1 MINRLKMTGILSAA
15 ALVLVGCGT
24 SGNSESGV
32 SEEGIKV
39 VTTFYPMYDFTK
51 NVVGDNGEVSVLL
64 DAGQESHGYEP
75 TPQDIAAIAD
85 ADVFIYNSNEMETWV
100 PSVLKSIESSDVI
113 VVEAAEDIALFELDE
128 DAATEEEH
136 SEEEGHEEGHEE
148 GEDAHSVDPHVWLDP
163 VYAQEE
169 VDAILAGMLEADEA
183 NKESY
188 EANAAA
194 FKEKLAE
201 LDAAYRTAF
210 EGAENRTFVVQHA
223 AFGYIA
229 RRYELTEVAV
239 SDVSS
244 DAEPNP
250 AKLAELQQFMI
261 DNQITTVYYSD
272 SASSKTAETLAEG
285 TGASLEVLSP
295 LEGITDEDQ
304 EAGKD
309 YLSVMEENLTALKKV
324 IQ

>member
-1 MINRLKMTGILSAA
+1 MLNRLKLTGILSAA

-24 SGNSESGV
+24 SGSDESSV
-32 SEEGIKV
+32 SEDGIKV
-39 VTTFYPMYDFTK
+39 VTTFYPMYDFAK

-85 ADVFIYNSNEMETWV
+85 ADVFVYNSDEMETWV
-100 PSVLKSIESSDVI
+100 PSVLESIESSDVI
-113 VVEAAEDIALFELDE
+113 IVEAAEDIALFELKE
-128 DAATEEEH
+128 AAEEEH
-136 SEEEGHEEGHEE
+136 SDEE
-148 GEDAHSVDPHVWLDP
+148 GEDAHNVDPHVWLDP

-169 VDAILAGMLEADEA
+169 VAAILAGVLEADEA

-188 EANAAA
+188 QANAAA
-194 FKEKLAE
+194 FNEKLAE
-201 LDAAYRTAF
+201 LDAAYQTAF
-210 EGAENRTFVVQHA
+210 ETAENRTFVVQHA

-272 SASSKTAETLAEG
+272 SASSKTAETLAEEA
-285 TGASLEVLSP
+285 GATLEVLSP

>member
-1 MINRLKMTGILSAA
+1 MLNRLKLTAILSAA
-15 ALVLVGCGT
+15 AFVLVGCGT
-24 SGNSESGV
+24 SGSDESAV
-32 SEEGIKV
+32 SEDGIRV
-39 VTTFYPMYDFTK
+39 VTTFYPMYDFAK

-85 ADVFIYNSNEMETWV
+85 ADVFVYNSDEMETWV
-100 PSVLKSIESSDVI
+100 PSVLESIESSDVI
-113 VVEAAEDIALFELDE
+113 VVEAAGDIALFEL
-128 DAATEEEH
+128 
-136 SEEEGHEEGHEE
+136 EEGAAAEAAHSDEEGTEE

-169 VDAILAGMLEADEA
+169 VAAILAGILEADEA

-188 EANAAA
+188 EANAAD
-194 FKEKLAE
+194 FNEKLAE
-201 LDAAYRTAF
+201 LDAAYQTAF
-210 EGAENRTFVVQHA
+210 GSAENRTFVVQHA

-229 RRYELTEVAV
+229 RRYDLTEVAV
-239 SDVSS
+239 SNVSS
-244 DAEPNP
+244 DAEPDP

-272 SASSKTAETLAEG
+272 SASSKTAETLAEEA
-285 TGASLEVLSP
+285 GASLEVLSP
-295 LEGITDEDQ
+295 LEGITDKDQ

>member
-1 MINRLKMTGILSAA
+1 MMLNRLKVTGILSAA
-15 ALVLVGCGT
+15 AFFLVGCGANE
-24 SGNSESGV
+24 SSETGI
-32 SEEGIKV
+32 SEDGIKV
-39 VTTFYPMYDFTK
+39 VTTFYPMYDFAK

-75 TPQDIAAIAD
+75 TPQDIAAIAE
-85 ADVFIYNSNEMETWV
+85 ADVFIYNSDEMETWV
-100 PSVLKSIESSDVI
+100 PSVLESIGSSDVI
-113 VVEAAEDIALFELDE
+113 VVEAAENIALFEMVE
-128 DAATEEEH
+128 DAAAEEEH
-136 SEEEGHEEGHEE
+136 DEEEGHEE
-148 GEDAHSVDPHVWLDP
+148 GEDAHNVDPHVWLDP

-169 VDAILAGMLEADEA
+169 VDAILSGVLEADEA

-188 EANAAA
+188 EANAAV
-194 FKEKLAE
+194 FNEKLAK
-201 LDAAYRTAF
+201 LDASYQTAF
-210 EGAENRTFVVQHA
+210 ETAENRTFVVQHA
-223 AFGYIA
+223 AFGYLA

-250 AKLAELQQFMI
+250 AKLAELQRFMI

-272 SASSKTAETLAEG
+272 SASSKTAQTLAEA
-285 TGASLEVLSP
+285 TGAALEVLSP

-309 YLSVMEENLTALKKV
+309 YLSVMEENLEALKKV

>member
-1 MINRLKMTGILSAA
+1 MTGILSAA

-85 ADVFIYNSNEMETWV
+85 ADVFVYNSDEMETWV
-100 PSVLKSIESSDVI
+100 PSVLESIESSDVI
-113 VVEAAEDIALFELDE
+113 VVEAAEDIALFELE
-128 DAATEEEH
+128 EAAEEEH
-136 SEEEGHEEGHEE
+136 SDEE
-148 GEDAHSVDPHVWLDP
+148 GEDAHDVDPHVWLDP

-169 VDAILAGMLEADEA
+169 VAAILAGVLEADEA

-194 FKEKLAE
+194 FNEKLAE
-201 LDAAYRTAF
+201 LDAAYQTAF
-210 EGAENRTFVVQHA
+210 ETAENRTFVVQHA

-272 SASSKTAETLAEG
+272 SASSKTAETLAEEA
-285 TGASLEVLSP
+285 GATLEVLSP

>member
-1 MINRLKMTGILSAA
+1 MLNRLKLTGILSAA

-24 SGNSESGV
+24 SGSDESAV
-32 SEEGIKV
+32 SEDGIQV
-39 VTTFYPMYDFTK
+39 VTTFYPMYDFAK

-85 ADVFIYNSNEMETWV
+85 ADVFVYNSDEMETWV
-100 PSVLKSIESSDVI
+100 PSVLESIESSDVI
-113 VVEAAEDIALFELDE
+113 IVEAAEDIALFELE
-128 DAATEEEH
+128 ETAEEEH
-136 SEEEGHEEGHEE
+136 SDEE
-148 GEDAHSVDPHVWLDP
+148 GEDAHNVDPHVWLDP

-169 VDAILAGMLEADEA
+169 VAAILAGVLEADETK
-183 NKESY
+183 KESY

-194 FKEKLAE
+194 FNEKLAE
-201 LDAAYRTAF
+201 LDAAYQTAF
-210 EGAENRTFVVQHA
+210 ETAENRTFVVQHA

-272 SASSKTAETLAEG
+272 SASSKTAQTLAEA
-285 TGASLEVLSP
+285 TGATLEVLSP

>member
-1 MINRLKMTGILSAA
+1 MLNRLKLTGILSAA

-24 SGNSESGV
+24 SGSDEAVV
-32 SEEGIKV
+32 SEDGIQV
-39 VTTFYPMYDFTK
+39 VTTFYPMYDFAK

-85 ADVFIYNSNEMETWV
+85 ADVFVYNSDEMETWV
-100 PSVLKSIESSDVI
+100 PSVLESIESSDVI
-113 VVEAAEDIALFELDE
+113 VVEAAEDIALFELE
-128 DAATEEEH
+128 EAAEEEH
-136 SEEEGHEEGHEE
+136 SDEE
-148 GEDAHSVDPHVWLDP
+148 GEDAHNVDPHVWLDP

-169 VDAILAGMLEADEA
+169 VAAILAGVLEADEA

-194 FKEKLAE
+194 FNEKLAE
-201 LDAAYRTAF
+201 LDAAYKSAF
-210 EGAENRTFVVQHA
+210 ETAENRTFVVQHA

-272 SASSKTAETLAEG
+272 SASSKTAQTLAEA
-285 TGASLEVLSP
+285 TGATLEVLSP
-295 LEGITDEDQ
+295 IEGITDEDQ

>member
-1 MINRLKMTGILSAA
+1 MINRLKLTGILSAA

-24 SGNSESGV
+24 SGSDETAV
-32 SEEGIKV
+32 SEDGIQV
-39 VTTFYPMYDFTK
+39 VTTFYPMYDFAK

-85 ADVFIYNSNEMETWV
+85 ADVFVYNSDEMETWV
-100 PSVLKSIESSDVI
+100 PSVLESIESSDVI
-113 VVEAAEDIALFELDE
+113 VVEAAEDIALFELE
-128 DAATEEEH
+128 EAAEEEH
-136 SEEEGHEEGHEE
+136 SDEE
-148 GEDAHSVDPHVWLDP
+148 GEAAHNVDPHVWLDP
-163 VYAQEE
+163 VYAQEL
-169 VDAILAGMLEADEA
+169 VSAILAGVLEADEA

-194 FKEKLAE
+194 FNEKLAE
-201 LDAAYRTAF
+201 LDAAYQTAF
-210 EGAENRTFVVQHA
+210 ESAENRTFVVQHA

-272 SASSKTAETLAEG
+272 SASSKTAETLAEEA
-285 TGASLEVLSP
+285 GATLEVLSP

>member
-1 MINRLKMTGILSAA
+1 MLNRLKLTGILSAA

-24 SGNSESGV
+24 SGSDESAV
-32 SEEGIKV
+32 SEDGIQV

-51 NVVGDNGEVSVLL
+51 NVVGDNGDVSVLL

-85 ADVFIYNSNEMETWV
+85 ADVFVYNSDEMETWV
-100 PSVLKSIESSDVI
+100 PSVLESIESSDVI
-113 VVEAAEDIALFELDE
+113 VVEAAEDIALFELE
-128 DAATEEEH
+128 EAAEEEH
-136 SEEEGHEEGHEE
+136 SDEE
-148 GEDAHSVDPHVWLDP
+148 GEDAHNVDPHVWLDP

-169 VDAILAGMLEADEA
+169 VAAILAGVLEADEA

-194 FKEKLAE
+194 FNEKLAE
-201 LDAAYRTAF
+201 LDAAYQTAF
-210 EGAENRTFVVQHA
+210 ETAENRTFVVQHA

-250 AKLAELQQFMI
+250 AKLAELQQFML

-272 SASSKTAETLAEG
+272 SASSKTAETLAEEA
-285 TGASLEVLSP
+285 GATLEVLSP
-295 LEGITDEDQ
+295 
-304 EAGKD
+304 
-309 YLSVMEENLTALKKV
+309 
-324 IQ
+324 

>member
-1 MINRLKMTGILSAA
+1 MLNRIKLTGILSAA

-24 SGNSESGV
+24 SGNSGSGV
-32 SEEGIKV
+32 SEDGVKV
-39 VTTFYPMYDFTK
+39 VTTFYPMYDFAK

-85 ADVFIYNSNEMETWV
+85 ADVFIYNSDEMETWV
-100 PSVLKSIESSDVI
+100 PSVLESIESSDVI

-136 SEEEGHEEGHEE
+136 SDEEGHEE

-194 FKEKLAE
+194 FKEELAA
-201 LDAAYRTAF
+201 LDEAYRTAF

-272 SASSKTAETLAEG
+272 SASSKTAETLAEE
-285 TGASLEVLSP
+285 TGAALEVLSP

-309 YLSVMEENLTALKKV
+309 YLSVMEDNLTALKKV

>member
-1 MINRLKMTGILSAA
+1 MLNRLKLTGILSAA

-24 SGNSESGV
+24 SGSDESAV
-32 SEEGIKV
+32 SEDGIKV
-39 VTTFYPMYDFTK
+39 VTTFYPMYDFAK

-85 ADVFIYNSNEMETWV
+85 ADVFVYNSDEMETWV
-100 PSVLKSIESSDVI
+100 PSVLESIESSDVI
-113 VVEAAEDIALFELDE
+113 VVEAAEDIALFELE
-128 DAATEEEH
+128 EAAEEEH
-136 SEEEGHEEGHEE
+136 SDEE
-148 GEDAHSVDPHVWLDP
+148 GEDAHDVDPHVWLDP

-169 VDAILAGMLEADEA
+169 VAAILAGMLEADEA

-194 FKEKLAE
+194 FNEKLAE
-201 LDAAYRTAF
+201 LDAAYQTAF
-210 EGAENRTFVVQHA
+210 EDAENRTFVVQHA

-272 SASSKTAETLAEG
+272 SASSKTAETLAEEA
-285 TGASLEVLSP
+285 GATLEVLSP

>member
-1 MINRLKMTGILSAA
+1 MMNRLKMTGIVSAA
-15 ALVLVGCGT
+15 ALVLFGCGT
-24 SGNSESGV
+24 DGSSESSNSEDGL
-32 SEEGIKV
+32 KV
-39 VTTFYPMYDFTK
+39 VTTFYPMYDFAK

-64 DAGQESHGYEP
+64 NAGQESHGYEP

-85 ADVFIYNSNEMETWV
+85 ADVFVYNSDEMETWV
-100 PSVLKSIESSDVI
+100 PSVLESIESSDVI
-113 VVEAAEDIALFELDE
+113 VVEAAEDIALFELEE
-128 DAATEEEH
+128 DAAAEEEH
-136 SEEEGHEEGHEE
+136 SDEDADEE

-169 VDAILAGMLEADEA
+169 VDAILAGVLEADAA

-194 FKEKLAE
+194 FNAKLAE

-210 EGAENRTFVVQHA
+210 ADAENRTFVVQHA

-229 RRYELTEVAV
+229 RRYELIEVAV

-244 DAEPNP
+244 DAEPDP

-272 SASSKTAETLAEG
+272 SASSKTAETLAAEA
-285 TGASLEVLSP
+285 GASLEVLSP
-295 LEGITDEDQ
+295 LEGITEADQ

>member
-1 MINRLKMTGILSAA
+1 MLNRLKLTGILSAA

-24 SGNSESGV
+24 GGSDESAV
-32 SEEGIKV
+32 SEDGIKV
-39 VTTFYPMYDFTK
+39 VTTFYPMYDFAK

-85 ADVFIYNSNEMETWV
+85 ADVFVYNSDEMETWV
-100 PSVLKSIESSDVI
+100 PSVLESIESSDVI
-113 VVEAAEDIALFELDE
+113 IVEAAEDIALFELKE
-128 DAATEEEH
+128 AAEEEH
-136 SEEEGHEEGHEE
+136 SDEE
-148 GEDAHSVDPHVWLDP
+148 GEDAHNVDPHVWLDP

-169 VDAILAGMLEADEA
+169 VAAILAGVLEADEA
-183 NKESY
+183 SKESY
-188 EANAAA
+188 QANAAA
-194 FKEKLAE
+194 FNEKLAE
-201 LDAAYRTAF
+201 LDAAYQTAF
-210 EGAENRTFVVQHA
+210 ETAENRTFVVQHA

-272 SASSKTAETLAEG
+272 SASSKTAETLAEEA
-285 TGASLEVLSP
+285 GATLEVLSP

>member
-1 MINRLKMTGILSAA
+1 MLNRLKLTGILSAVA
-15 ALVLVGCGT
+15 FVLVGCGT
-24 SGNSESGV
+24 SGSDESAV
-32 SEEGIKV
+32 SEDGIRV
-39 VTTFYPMYDFTK
+39 VTTFYPMYDFAK

-85 ADVFIYNSNEMETWV
+85 ADVFVYNSDEMETWV
-100 PSVLKSIESSDVI
+100 PSVLESIESSDVI
-113 VVEAAEDIALFELDE
+113 VVEAAEDIALFELEE
-128 DAATEEEH
+128 DAAAEEEH
-136 SEEEGHEEGHEE
+136 SDEE

-169 VDAILAGMLEADEA
+169 IDAILAGVLEADAA

-194 FKEKLAE
+194 FKADLAE
-201 LDAAYRTAF
+201 LDLAYQTAF
-210 EGAENRTFVVQHA
+210 EAAENRTFVVQHA

-229 RRYELTEVAV
+229 RRYDLTEVAV
-239 SDVSS
+239 SEVSS

-285 TGASLEVLSP
+285 AGASLEVLSP

>member
-1 MINRLKMTGILSAA
+1 MLNRLKLTGILSAA

-24 SGNSESGV
+24 SGSDESAV
-32 SEEGIKV
+32 SEDGIKV
-39 VTTFYPMYDFTK
+39 VTTFYPMYDFAK

-85 ADVFIYNSNEMETWV
+85 ADVFVYNSDEMETWV
-100 PSVLKSIESSDVI
+100 PSVLESIESSDVI
-113 VVEAAEDIALFELDE
+113 VVEAAKDIALFELE
-128 DAATEEEH
+128 EAAEEEH
-136 SEEEGHEEGHEE
+136 SDEE
-148 GEDAHSVDPHVWLDP
+148 GEDAHNVDPHVWLDP

-169 VDAILAGMLEADEA
+169 VAAILAGMLEADEA

-194 FKEKLAE
+194 FNEKLAE
-201 LDAAYRTAF
+201 LDATYQTAF
-210 EGAENRTFVVQHA
+210 EDAENRTFVVQHA

-229 RRYELTEVAV
+229 RRYDLTEVAV

-272 SASSKTAETLAEG
+272 SASSKTAETLAEEA
-285 TGASLEVLSP
+285 GATLEVLSP

>member
-1 MINRLKMTGILSAA
+1 MLNRLKLTGILSAA

-24 SGNSESGV
+24 SGSDESAV
-32 SEEGIKV
+32 SEDGIQV
-39 VTTFYPMYDFTK
+39 VTTFYPMYDFAK

-85 ADVFIYNSNEMETWV
+85 ADVFVYNSDEMETWV
-100 PSVLKSIESSDVI
+100 PSVLESIESSDVI
-113 VVEAAEDIALFELDE
+113 IVEAAEDIALFELKE
-128 DAATEEEH
+128 AAEEEH
-136 SEEEGHEEGHEE
+136 SDEE
-148 GEDAHSVDPHVWLDP
+148 GEDAHNVDPHVWLDP

-169 VDAILAGMLEADEA
+169 VAAILAGVLEADEA

-188 EANAAA
+188 QANAAA
-194 FKEKLAE
+194 FNEKLAE
-201 LDAAYRTAF
+201 LDAAYQTAF
-210 EGAENRTFVVQHA
+210 ETAENRTFVVQHA

-272 SASSKTAETLAEG
+272 SASSKTAETLAEEA
-285 TGASLEVLSP
+285 GATLEVLSP

>member
-1 MINRLKMTGILSAA
+1 MLNRLKLTGILSAA

-24 SGNSESGV
+24 SGSDESAV
-32 SEEGIKV
+32 SEDGIQV
-39 VTTFYPMYDFTK
+39 VTTFYPMYDFAK

-85 ADVFIYNSNEMETWV
+85 ADVFVYNSDEMETWV
-100 PSVLKSIESSDVI
+100 PSVLESIESSDVI
-113 VVEAAEDIALFELDE
+113 VVEAAEDIALFELKE
-128 DAATEEEH
+128 AAEEEH
-136 SEEEGHEEGHEE
+136 SDEE
-148 GEDAHSVDPHVWLDP
+148 GEDAHNVDPHVWLDP

-169 VDAILAGMLEADEA
+169 VAAILAGVLEADEA

-188 EANAAA
+188 QANAAA
-194 FKEKLAE
+194 FNEKLAE
-201 LDAAYRTAF
+201 LDAAYQTAF
-210 EGAENRTFVVQHA
+210 ETAENRTFVVQHA

-272 SASSKTAETLAEG
+272 SASSKTAETLAEEA
-285 TGASLEVLSP
+285 GATLEVLSP

>member
-1 MINRLKMTGILSAA
+1 MLNRLKLTGILSAA

-24 SGNSESGV
+24 SGSDESAV
-32 SEEGIKV
+32 SEDGIQV
-39 VTTFYPMYDFTK
+39 VTTFYPMYDFAK

-85 ADVFIYNSNEMETWV
+85 ADVFVYNSDEMETWV
-100 PSVLKSIESSDVI
+100 PSVLESIESSDVI
-113 VVEAAEDIALFELDE
+113 IVEAAEDIALFELKE
-128 DAATEEEH
+128 AAEEEH
-136 SEEEGHEEGHEE
+136 SDEE
-148 GEDAHSVDPHVWLDP
+148 GEDAHNVDPHVWLDP

-169 VDAILAGMLEADEA
+169 VAAILAGVLEADEA

-194 FKEKLAE
+194 FNEKLAE
-201 LDAAYRTAF
+201 LDAAYQTAF
-210 EGAENRTFVVQHA
+210 ETAENRTFVVQHA

-272 SASSKTAETLAEG
+272 SASSKTAETLAEEA
-285 TGASLEVLSP
+285 GATLEVLSP
-295 LEGITDEDQ
+295 LEGITAEDQ

>member
-1 MINRLKMTGILSAA
+1 MLNRLKLTGILSAA

-24 SGNSESGV
+24 SGSDESAV
-32 SEEGIKV
+32 SEDGIQV
-39 VTTFYPMYDFTK
+39 VTTFYPMYDFAK

-85 ADVFIYNSNEMETWV
+85 ADVFVYNSDEMETWV
-100 PSVLKSIESSDVI
+100 PSVLESIESSDVI
-113 VVEAAEDIALFELDE
+113 VVEAAEDIALFELE
-128 DAATEEEH
+128 EAAEEEH
-136 SEEEGHEEGHEE
+136 SDEE
-148 GEDAHSVDPHVWLDP
+148 GEDAHNVDPHVWLDP

-169 VDAILAGMLEADEA
+169 VAAILAGVLEADEA

-188 EANAAA
+188 QANAAA
-194 FKEKLAE
+194 FNEKLAE
-201 LDAAYRTAF
+201 LDAAYQTAF
-210 EGAENRTFVVQHA
+210 ETAENRTFVVQHA

-272 SASSKTAETLAEG
+272 SASSKTAETLAEEA
-285 TGASLEVLSP
+285 GATLEVLSP

>member
-1 MINRLKMTGILSAA
+1 MLNRLKLTGILSAA

-24 SGNSESGV
+24 SGSDESAV
-32 SEEGIKV
+32 SEDGIQV
-39 VTTFYPMYDFTK
+39 VTTFYPMYDFAK
-51 NVVGDNGEVSVLL
+51 NVVGDNGDVSVLL

-85 ADVFIYNSNEMETWV
+85 ADVFVYNSDEMETWV
-100 PSVLKSIESSDVI
+100 PSVLESIESSDVI
-113 VVEAAEDIALFELDE
+113 VVEAAEDIALFELE
-128 DAATEEEH
+128 EAADEEH
-136 SEEEGHEEGHEE
+136 SDEE
-148 GEDAHSVDPHVWLDP
+148 GEDAHNVDPHVWLDP

-169 VDAILAGMLEADEA
+169 VAAILAGVLEADEA

-194 FKEKLAE
+194 FNEKLAE
-201 LDAAYRTAF
+201 LDAAYQTAF
-210 EGAENRTFVVQHA
+210 ETAENRTFVVQHA

-272 SASSKTAETLAEG
+272 SASSKTAQTLAEA
-285 TGASLEVLSP
+285 TGATLEVLSP

>member
-1 MINRLKMTGILSAA
+1 MLNRLKLTGILSAA

-24 SGNSESGV
+24 SGNDESAV
-32 SEEGIKV
+32 SEDGIQV
-39 VTTFYPMYDFTK
+39 VTTFYPMYDFAK

-85 ADVFIYNSNEMETWV
+85 ADVFVYNSDEMETWV
-100 PSVLKSIESSDVI
+100 PSVLESIESSDVI
-113 VVEAAEDIALFELDE
+113 VVEAAEAIALFELE
-128 DAATEEEH
+128 EAAEEEH
-136 SEEEGHEEGHEE
+136 SDEE
-148 GEDAHSVDPHVWLDP
+148 GEDAHNVDPHVWLDP

-169 VDAILAGMLEADEA
+169 VAAILAGVLEADEA

-194 FKEKLAE
+194 FNEKLAE
-201 LDAAYRTAF
+201 LDAAYQNAF
-210 EGAENRTFVVQHA
+210 ETAENRTFVVQHA

-272 SASSKTAETLAEG
+272 SASSKTAQTLAEA
-285 TGASLEVLSP
+285 TGATLEVLSP

-309 YLSVMEENLTALKKV
+309 YLSVMEENLTALRKV

>member
-1 MINRLKMTGILSAA
+1 MLNRLKLTGILSAA

-24 SGNSESGV
+24 SGSDESAV
-32 SEEGIKV
+32 SEDGIQV
-39 VTTFYPMYDFTK
+39 VTTFYPMYDFAK

-85 ADVFIYNSNEMETWV
+85 ADVFVYNSDEMETWV
-100 PSVLKSIESSDVI
+100 PSVLESIESSDVI
-113 VVEAAEDIALFELDE
+113 VVEAAEDIALFELE
-128 DAATEEEH
+128 EAAEEEH
-136 SEEEGHEEGHEE
+136 SDEE
-148 GEDAHSVDPHVWLDP
+148 GEDAHDVDPHVWLDP

-169 VDAILAGMLEADEA
+169 VAAILAGVLEADEA

-188 EANAAA
+188 QANAAA
-194 FKEKLAE
+194 FNEKLAK
-201 LDAAYRTAF
+201 LDTAYQTAF
-210 EGAENRTFVVQHA
+210 ETAENRTFVVQHA
-223 AFGYIA
+223 AFGYVA

-239 SDVSS
+239 SNVSS

-272 SASSKTAETLAEG
+272 SAASKTAETLAEEA
-285 TGASLEVLSP
+285 GATLEVLSP

>member
-1 MINRLKMTGILSAA
+1 MLNRLKLTGILSAA

-24 SGNSESGV
+24 GGSDESAV
-32 SEEGIKV
+32 SEDGIKV
-39 VTTFYPMYDFTK
+39 VTTFYPMYDFAK

-85 ADVFIYNSNEMETWV
+85 ADVFVYNSDEMETWV
-100 PSVLKSIESSDVI
+100 PSVLESIESSDVI
-113 VVEAAEDIALFELDE
+113 IVEAAEDIALFELKE
-128 DAATEEEH
+128 AAEEEH
-136 SEEEGHEEGHEE
+136 SDEE
-148 GEDAHSVDPHVWLDP
+148 GEDAHNVDPHVWLDP

-169 VDAILAGMLEADEA
+169 VAAILAGVLEADEA

-188 EANAAA
+188 QANAAA
-194 FKEKLAE
+194 FNEKLAE
-201 LDAAYRTAF
+201 LDAAYQTAF
-210 EGAENRTFVVQHA
+210 ETAENRTFVVQHA

-272 SASSKTAETLAEG
+272 SASSKTAETLAEEA
-285 TGASLEVLSP
+285 GATLEVLSP

>member
-1 MINRLKMTGILSAA
+1 MLNRLKLTGILSAA

-24 SGNSESGV
+24 SGSDESAV
-32 SEEGIKV
+32 SEDGIQV
-39 VTTFYPMYDFTK
+39 VTTFYPMYDFAK

-85 ADVFIYNSNEMETWV
+85 ADVFVYNSDEMETWV
-100 PSVLKSIESSDVI
+100 PSVLESIESSDVI
-113 VVEAAEDIALFELDE
+113 VVEAAEDIALFELE
-128 DAATEEEH
+128 EAAEEEH
-136 SEEEGHEEGHEE
+136 SDEE
-148 GEDAHSVDPHVWLDP
+148 GEDAHNVDPHVWLDP

-169 VDAILAGMLEADEA
+169 VAAILAGVVEADA
-183 NKESY
+183 SHQESY

-194 FKEKLAE
+194 FNAKLAE

-210 EGAENRTFVVQHA
+210 ETAENRTFVVQHA

-272 SASSKTAETLAEG
+272 SASSKTAETLAEEA
-285 TGASLEVLSP
+285 GATLEVLSP

>member
-1 MINRLKMTGILSAA
+1 MINRLKLTGILSAA

-24 SGNSESGV
+24 SGSDESTV
-32 SEEGIKV
+32 SEDGIQV
-39 VTTFYPMYDFTK
+39 VTTFYPMYDFAK

-85 ADVFIYNSNEMETWV
+85 ADVFVYNSDEMETWV
-100 PSVLKSIESSDVI
+100 PSVLESIESSDVI
-113 VVEAAEDIALFELDE
+113 VVEAAKDIALFELE
-128 DAATEEEH
+128 EATEEEH
-136 SEEEGHEEGHEE
+136 SDEE
-148 GEDAHSVDPHVWLDP
+148 GEDAHNVDPHVWLDP

-169 VDAILAGMLEADEA
+169 VAAILAGVLKADEA

-188 EANAAA
+188 EANATA
-194 FKEKLAE
+194 FNEKLAE
-201 LDAAYRTAF
+201 LDAAYQTAF
-210 EGAENRTFVVQHA
+210 ETAENRTFVVQHA

-272 SASSKTAETLAEG
+272 SASSKTAQTLAEA
-285 TGASLEVLSP
+285 TGATLEVLSP

>member
-1 MINRLKMTGILSAA
+1 MLNRLKLTGILSAA

-24 SGNSESGV
+24 SGSDESAV
-32 SEEGIKV
+32 SEDGIKV
-39 VTTFYPMYDFTK
+39 VTTFYPMYDFAK

-85 ADVFIYNSNEMETWV
+85 ADVFVYNSDEMETWV
-100 PSVLKSIESSDVI
+100 PSVLESIESSDVI
-113 VVEAAEDIALFELDE
+113 VVEAAEDIALFELE
-128 DAATEEEH
+128 EAAEEEH
-136 SEEEGHEEGHEE
+136 SDEE
-148 GEDAHSVDPHVWLDP
+148 GEDAHNVDPHVWLDP

-169 VDAILAGMLEADEA
+169 VAAILAGVLEADEA

-194 FKEKLAE
+194 FNEKLAE
-201 LDAAYRTAF
+201 LDAAYQTAF
-210 EGAENRTFVVQHA
+210 ETAENRTFVVQHA

-272 SASSKTAETLAEG
+272 SASSKTAQTLAKQA
-285 TGASLEVLSP
+285 GAYSGSAES
-295 LEGITDEDQ
+295 
-304 EAGKD
+304 A
-309 YLSVMEENLTALKKV
+309 
-324 IQ
+324 

>member
-1 MINRLKMTGILSAA
+1 MKNRLKMTGLLSAA
-15 ALVLVGCGT
+15 VLALFGCGT
-24 SGNSESGV
+24 NGDGGSGV

-39 VTTFYPMYDFTK
+39 VTTFYPMYDFAK

-85 ADVFIYNSNEMETWV
+85 ADVFIYNSDEMETWV
-100 PSVLKSIESSDVI
+100 PSVLESIESSEVI
-113 VVEAAEDIALFELDE
+113 IVEAADDIDLFEIE
-128 DAATEEEH
+128 EAAAEEEAH
-136 SEEEGHEEGHEE
+136 SEEEGGH
-148 GEDAHSVDPHVWLDP
+148 DHNVDPHVWLDP
-163 VYAQEE
+163 VYAQTEI
-169 VDAILAGMLEADEA
+169 DAILAGLLEADQA
-183 NKESY
+183 NKDRF

-194 FKEKLAE
+194 FKGKLAE
-201 LDAAYRTAF
+201 LDAAYQTAF
-210 EGAENRTFVVQHA
+210 ENAEHRTFVVQHA

-229 RRYELTEVAV
+229 RRYGLTEVAV
-239 SDVSS
+239 SEVSS

-250 AKLAELQQFMI
+250 AKLSELQQFMV
-261 DNQITTVYYSD
+261 DNGITTVYYSD

-285 TGASLEVLSP
+285 AGASLEVLSP

-304 EAGKD
+304 KAGKD
-309 YLSVMEENLTALKKV
+309 YLSVMQENLAALKKV

>member
-1 MINRLKMTGILSAA
+1 MLNRLKLTGILSAA

-24 SGNSESGV
+24 SGSDESAV
-32 SEEGIKV
+32 SEDGIKV
-39 VTTFYPMYDFTK
+39 VTTFYPMYDFAK

-85 ADVFIYNSNEMETWV
+85 ADVFVYNSDEMETWV
-100 PSVLKSIESSDVI
+100 PSVLESIESSDVI
-113 VVEAAEDIALFELDE
+113 VVEAAKDIALFELE
-128 DAATEEEH
+128 EAAEEEH
-136 SEEEGHEEGHEE
+136 SDEE
-148 GEDAHSVDPHVWLDP
+148 GEDAHNVDPHVWLDP

-169 VDAILAGMLEADEA
+169 VTAILAGVLEADEA

-194 FKEKLAE
+194 FNEKLAE
-201 LDAAYRTAF
+201 LDLAYQTAF
-210 EGAENRTFVVQHA
+210 EDAENRTFVVQHA

-272 SASSKTAETLAEG
+272 SASSKTAETLAEEA
-285 TGASLEVLSP
+285 GATLEVLSP

>member
-1 MINRLKMTGILSAA
+1 MLNRLKLTGILSAA

-24 SGNSESGV
+24 SGNDESAV
-32 SEEGIKV
+32 SEDGIQV
-39 VTTFYPMYDFTK
+39 VTTFYPMYDFAK

-85 ADVFIYNSNEMETWV
+85 ADVFVYNSDEMETWV
-100 PSVLKSIESSDVI
+100 PSVLESIESSDVI
-113 VVEAAEDIALFELDE
+113 VVEAAEGIALFELE
-128 DAATEEEH
+128 EAAEEEH
-136 SEEEGHEEGHEE
+136 SDEE
-148 GEDAHSVDPHVWLDP
+148 GEDAHNVASACLVDP

-169 VDAILAGMLEADEA
+169 VAAILAGVLEADETS
-183 NKESY
+183 KESY

-194 FKEKLAE
+194 FNEKLAK
-201 LDAAYRTAF
+201 LDAAYQTAF
-210 EGAENRTFVVQHA
+210 ETAENRTFVVQHA

-250 AKLAELQQFMI
+250 AKLAELQQFM
-261 DNQITTVYYSD
+261 
-272 SASSKTAETLAEG
+272 
-285 TGASLEVLSP
+285 
-295 LEGITDEDQ
+295 
-304 EAGKD
+304 
-309 YLSVMEENLTALKKV
+309 MR
-324 IQ
+324 

>member
-1 MINRLKMTGILSAA
+1 MLNKFKLTGILSAA
-15 ALVLVGCGT
+15 ALILVGCGT
-24 SGNSESGV
+24 SGSDESAV
-32 SEEGIKV
+32 SDDGIKV
-39 VTTFYPMYDFTK
+39 VTTFYPMYDFAK

-85 ADVFIYNSNEMETWV
+85 ADVFVYNSDEMETWV
-100 PSVLKSIESSDVI
+100 PSVLESIESSDVI
-113 VVEAAEDIALFELDE
+113 VVEAAEDIALFEL
-128 DAATEEEH
+128 
-136 SEEEGHEEGHEE
+136 EEGAAAEEVHSGEEANEE

-169 VDAILAGMLEADEA
+169 VAAILAGILEADEA
-183 NKESY
+183 NQESY

-194 FKEKLAE
+194 FNEKLAE
-201 LDAAYRTAF
+201 LDAAYLSAF
-210 EGAENRTFVVQHA
+210 EAAENRTFVVQHA

-229 RRYELTEVAV
+229 RRYDLTEVAV

-244 DAEPNP
+244 DAEPDP
-250 AKLAELQQFMI
+250 AKLAELQRFMI

-272 SASSKTAETLAEG
+272 SASSKTAQTLAEEA
-285 TGASLEVLSP
+285 GASLEVLSP

>member
-1 MINRLKMTGILSAA
+1 MLNRLKLTGILSAA

-24 SGNSESGV
+24 SGSDESAV
-32 SEEGIKV
+32 SEDGIQV
-39 VTTFYPMYDFTK
+39 ITTFYPMYDFAK

-85 ADVFIYNSNEMETWV
+85 ADVFVYNSDEMETWV
-100 PSVLKSIESSDVI
+100 PSVLESIESSDVI
-113 VVEAAEDIALFELDE
+113 VVEAAEDIALFELE
-128 DAATEEEH
+128 EAAEEEH
-136 SEEEGHEEGHEE
+136 SDEE
-148 GEDAHSVDPHVWLDP
+148 GEDAHNVDPHVWLDP

-169 VDAILAGMLEADEA
+169 VAAILAGVLEADEA

-194 FKEKLAE
+194 FNEKLAE
-201 LDAAYRTAF
+201 LDAAYQTAF
-210 EGAENRTFVVQHA
+210 ETAENRTFVVQHA

-272 SASSKTAETLAEG
+272 SASSKTAQTLAEA
-285 TGASLEVLSP
+285 TGATLEVLSP

>member
-24 SGNSESGV
+24 GGSSESTV
-32 SEEGIKV
+32 SEEGITV
-39 VTTFYPMYDFTK
+39 VTTFYPMYDFAK

-75 TPQDIAAIAD
+75 TPQDIAAITE
-85 ADVFIYNSNEMETWV
+85 ADVFVYNSDEMETWV
-100 PSVLKSIESSDVI
+100 PSVLESIESSDVI
-113 VVEAAEDIALFELDE
+113 VVEAAEDIALFELEE
-128 DAATEEEH
+128 DTATEEEH
-136 SEEEGHEEGHEE
+136 SDEE

-163 VYAQEE
+163 VYAQAE
-169 VDAILAGMLEADEA
+169 VEAILAGVVEADEA
-183 NKESY
+183 NQESY

-194 FKEKLAE
+194 FKGKLAD
-201 LDAAYRTAF
+201 LDAAYQSAF
-210 EGAENRTFVVQHA
+210 EVAENRTFVVQHA

-229 RRYELTEVAV
+229 RRYDLTEVAV

-285 TGASLEVLSP
+285 AGASLEVLSP
-295 LEGITDEDQ
+295 LEGITEEDQ

-309 YLSVMEENLTALKKV
+309 YLSVMEENLSALKKV

>member
-1 MINRLKMTGILSAA
+1 MLNRLKLTGILSAA

-24 SGNSESGV
+24 SGSDESAV
-32 SEEGIKV
+32 SEDGIQV
-39 VTTFYPMYDFTK
+39 VTTFYPMYDFAK

-85 ADVFIYNSNEMETWV
+85 ADVFVYNSDEMETWV
-100 PSVLKSIESSDVI
+100 PSVLESIESSDVI
-113 VVEAAEDIALFELDE
+113 VVEAAEDIALFELE
-128 DAATEEEH
+128 EAAEEEH
-136 SEEEGHEEGHEE
+136 SDEE
-148 GEDAHSVDPHVWLDP
+148 GEDAHNVDPHVWLDP

-169 VDAILAGMLEADEA
+169 VAAILSGVLEADEA

-194 FKEKLAE
+194 FNEKLAK
-201 LDAAYRTAF
+201 LDAAYQTAF
-210 EGAENRTFVVQHA
+210 ETAENRTFVVQHA

-272 SASSKTAETLAEG
+272 SASSKTAETLAEEA
-285 TGASLEVLSP
+285 GATLEVLSP

>member
-1 MINRLKMTGILSAA
+1 MLNRLKLTGILSAA

-24 SGNSESGV
+24 GGSDESAV
-32 SEEGIKV
+32 SEDGIKV
-39 VTTFYPMYDFTK
+39 VTTFYPMYDFAK

-85 ADVFIYNSNEMETWV
+85 ADVFVYNSDEMETWV
-100 PSVLKSIESSDVI
+100 PSVLESIESSDVI
-113 VVEAAEDIALFELDE
+113 VVEAAEDIALFELE
-128 DAATEEEH
+128 EAAEEEH
-136 SEEEGHEEGHEE
+136 SDEE
-148 GEDAHSVDPHVWLDP
+148 GEDAHNVDPHVWLDP

-169 VDAILAGMLEADEA
+169 VAAILAGVLEADEA

-188 EANAAA
+188 QANAAA
-194 FKEKLAE
+194 FNEKLAE
-201 LDAAYRTAF
+201 LDAAYQTAF
-210 EGAENRTFVVQHA
+210 ETAENRTFVVQHA

-272 SASSKTAETLAEG
+272 SASSKTAETLAEEA
-285 TGASLEVLSP
+285 GATLEVLSP

>member
-1 MINRLKMTGILSAA
+1 MLNRLKLTGILSAA

-24 SGNSESGV
+24 SGSDESAV
-32 SEEGIKV
+32 SEDGIQV
-39 VTTFYPMYDFTK
+39 VTTFYPMYDFAK

-85 ADVFIYNSNEMETWV
+85 ADVFVYNSDEMETWV
-100 PSVLKSIESSDVI
+100 PSVLESIESSDVI
-113 VVEAAEDIALFELDE
+113 VVEAAEDIALFELE
-128 DAATEEEH
+128 EAAEEEH
-136 SEEEGHEEGHEE
+136 SDEE
-148 GEDAHSVDPHVWLDP
+148 GEDAHNVDPHVWLDP

-169 VDAILAGMLEADEA
+169 VAAILAGVLEADEA

-194 FKEKLAE
+194 FNEKLAE
-201 LDAAYRTAF
+201 LDAAYQTAF
-210 EGAENRTFVVQHA
+210 ETAENRTFVVQHA

-272 SASSKTAETLAEG
+272 SASSKTAETLAEEA
-285 TGASLEVLSP
+285 GATLEVLSP

>member
-1 MINRLKMTGILSAA
+1 MMNRLKMTGIVSAA
-15 ALVLVGCGT
+15 ALVLFGCGT
-24 SGNSESGV
+24 DGSSESSNSEDGL
-32 SEEGIKV
+32 KV
-39 VTTFYPMYDFTK
+39 VTTFYPMYDFAK

-64 DAGQESHGYEP
+64 NAGQESHGYEP

-85 ADVFIYNSNEMETWV
+85 ADVFVYNSDEMETWV
-100 PSVLKSIESSDVI
+100 PSVLESIESSDVI
-113 VVEAAEDIALFELDE
+113 VVEAAEDIALFELE
-128 DAATEEEH
+128 EAAAAEEEH
-136 SEEEGHEEGHEE
+136 SDEDA
-148 GEDAHSVDPHVWLDP
+148 DAHSVDPHVWLDP
-163 VYAQEE
+163 VYAQVE
-169 VDAILAGMLEADEA
+169 VDAILAGVLEADAA

-194 FKEKLAE
+194 FNAKLAE

-210 EGAENRTFVVQHA
+210 ADAENRTFVVQHA

-244 DAEPNP
+244 DAEPDP

-272 SASSKTAETLAEG
+272 SASSKTAETLAAEA
-285 TGASLEVLSP
+285 GASLEVLSP
-295 LEGITDEDQ
+295 LEGITEADQ

>member
-1 MINRLKMTGILSAA
+1 MLNRLKLTGILSAA

-24 SGNSESGV
+24 SGSDESAV
-32 SEEGIKV
+32 SEDGIQV
-39 VTTFYPMYDFTK
+39 VTTFYPMYDFAK

-85 ADVFIYNSNEMETWV
+85 ADVFVYNSDEMETWV
-100 PSVLKSIESSDVI
+100 PSVLESIESSDVI
-113 VVEAAEDIALFELDE
+113 VVEAAEDIALFELE
-128 DAATEEEH
+128 EAAEEEH
-136 SEEEGHEEGHEE
+136 SDEE
-148 GEDAHSVDPHVWLDP
+148 GEDAHDVDPHVWLDP

-169 VDAILAGMLEADEA
+169 VAAILAGVLEADEA

-194 FKEKLAE
+194 FNEKLAE
-201 LDAAYRTAF
+201 LDAAYQTAF
-210 EGAENRTFVVQHA
+210 ETAENRTFVVQHA

-272 SASSKTAETLAEG
+272 SASSKTAETLAEEA
-285 TGASLEVLSP
+285 GATLEVLSP

>member
-1 MINRLKMTGILSAA
+1 MINRLKLTGILSAA

-24 SGNSESGV
+24 SGSDESGA
-32 SEEGIKV
+32 SEDGIKV
-39 VTTFYPMYDFTK
+39 VTTFYPMYDFAK

-85 ADVFIYNSNEMETWV
+85 ADVFVYNSDEMETWV
-100 PSVLKSIESSDVI
+100 PSVLESIESSDVI
-113 VVEAAEDIALFELDE
+113 VVEAAEDIALFELE
-128 DAATEEEH
+128 EAAAAEEEH
-136 SEEEGHEEGHEE
+136 SDEDGAEE

-169 VDAILAGMLEADEA
+169 VAAILAGILEADEA

-194 FKEKLAE
+194 FNEKLAE
-201 LDAAYRTAF
+201 LDAAYQTAF
-210 EGAENRTFVVQHA
+210 ETAENRTFVVQHA

-244 DAEPNP
+244 DAEPDP

-272 SASSKTAETLAEG
+272 SASSKTAETLAEEA
-285 TGASLEVLSP
+285 GASLEVLSP
-295 LEGITDEDQ
+295 LEGISDEDQ

-309 YLSVMEENLTALKKV
+309 YLSVMEENLTALRKV